1 MHAAD
6 IRPVTPEEQT
16 QSSFDLFLIYIGANI
31 VATTFQ
37 VGASLA
43 ESFSVSAAMSLVL
56 AGSIAG
62 AALVAA
68 LAPVGPRL
76 RAPSMI
82 VSRAALGVR
91 GAALVAA
98 VLYVS
103 NFAWIAIN
111 NVIAASALAHVWGGA
126 AAQTPW
132 AFALG
137 VLATFCVARG
147 PRAVALADRVAV
159 PLLLVVAVVFT
170 AACLKASS
178 VSLPPP
184 TGQLTWLRGLDVVI
198 AYQVSWILMFADYSR
213 YTKSVRG
220 SVAAVFAGL
229 ALTSLWMMP
238 LGVLAA
244 RAAGSSDPGAM
255 VDAVGLGALGA
266 ILLALATVTTNF
278 VNIYT
283 SSLAWK
289 SLLPNTSDR
298 AVVWSIGLIGTAL
311 GALPGLWLEQYTGFM
326 VILGT
331 LLVPVGGVLIA
342 HFYMQRFDPA
352 TVASLLTDL
361 YDTSGRLA
369 GFAVPGCI
377 AWAAGAFVYVSASSI
392 GGTLPSLVVS
402 VSVYAVLRRLMR
414 AAA

>member
-6 IRPVTPEEQT
+6 IRPVAPDEQT

-43 ESFSVSAAMSLVL
+43 ESFSVGTSLALVA
-56 AGSIAG
+56 AGSLAG

-91 GAALVAA
+91 GAALVAV
-98 VLYVS
+98 VLYVT

-111 NVIAASALAHVWGGA
+111 NVIAASALAHVWGGPS
-126 AAQTPW
+126 AQALW
-132 AFALG
+132 AFVLG
-137 VLATFCVARG
+137 LLATWCVAQG

-159 PLLLVVAVVFT
+159 PLMVAVAVVFT
-170 AACLKASS
+170 VACLNATPAETSRA
-178 VSLPPP
+178 
-184 TGQLTWLRGLDVVI
+184 TGQLPRLRGLDVVV

-238 LGVLAA
+238 LGILAA

-255 VDAVGLGALGA
+255 VEAVGLGALGA
-266 ILLALATVTTNF
+266 LLLALATVTTNF

-283 SSLAWK
+283 SGLAWK
-289 SLLPNTSDR
+289 SLLPGKSDR
-298 AVVWSIGLIGTAL
+298 AVVWSIGLIGSGL
-311 GALPGLWLEQYTGFM
+311 GAVPGVWLEQYTSFM
-326 VILGT
+326 VILGAV
-331 LLVPVGGVLIA
+331 LVPVGGVLIA
-342 HFYMQRFDPA
+342 HFYLQRFDPTKIDSVLA
-352 TVASLLTDL
+352 EL
-361 YDTSGRLA
+361 YDTRGTLA

-377 AWAAGAFVYVSASSI
+377 AWASGAAVYFGASSI

-402 VSVYAVLRRLMR
+402 MTAYAVLRRLPTPR
-414 AAA
+414 